1 MKLNRHEKCSADL
14 REWRFYVVQV
24 KRVGKDELGRE
35 SPAQPL
41 PGLGGAVTIFLI
53 RDQELRPLVPRCY
66 FLGLSHSHTGSATRP
81 PMMPAR

>member
-1 MKLNRHEKCSADL
+1 M
-14 REWRFYVVQV
+14 
-24 KRVGKDELGRE
+24 GRE

-53 RDQELRPLVPRCY
+53 RDQELRLLVPRCY